1 MYFFTILPTLLS
13 LAFTNIPTTTAEG
26 INCHGS
32 ALCDIGIVGGTLPG
46 LIKIVND
53 LPEDKTYGQGE
64 HIACQGHQCAFSQ
77 KTDETINKAVAVGK
91 LNDLS

>member
-1 MYFFTILPTLLS
+1 MQLLTTLRMLLS
-13 LAFTNIPTTTAEG
+13 LTSTIISTTTAEG

-53 LPEDKTYGQGE
+53 LPEDKTYGPGE
-64 HIACQGHQCAFSQ
+64 HIACQGHLCAFSQ
-77 KTDETINKAVAVGK
+77 KTDDTITKAVAVEK